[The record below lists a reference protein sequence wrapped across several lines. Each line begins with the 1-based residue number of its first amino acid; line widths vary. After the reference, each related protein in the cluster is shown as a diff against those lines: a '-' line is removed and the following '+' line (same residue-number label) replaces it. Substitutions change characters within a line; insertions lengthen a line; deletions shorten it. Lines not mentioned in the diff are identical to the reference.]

1 MKTHIKSLK
10 TMLLTGLLVG
20 VGLAFLTSAPALAA
34 GHPCGQDTASS
45 AAYTPAI
52 DLGCKGEIENPI
64 MDMLFGIIRFLS
76 NGVGLIIIVSLV
88 WAGIQYSMA
97 RGIPQ
102 EAEKAQKRIQS
113 TVGALLLF
121 IFAYAIINYL
131 VPGFIK

>member
-1 MKTHIKSLK
+1 
-10 TMLLTGLLVG
+10 MLLTGLLVG
-20 VGLAFLTSAPALAA
+20 VGLAIITTASVSAA
-34 GHPCGQDTASS
+34 GTPCGQDTASS
-45 AAYTPAI
+45 TAYTPAI
-52 DLGCKGEIENPI
+52 DLGCRGEIENPI

-76 NGVGLIIIVSLV
+76 NGVGLIIVISLV

-102 EAEKAQKRIQS
+102 EAEKAQKRILS

>member
-1 MKTHIKSLK
+1 MKIDRTALKSIF
-10 TMLLTGLLVG
+10 LTGLAVG
-20 VGLAFLTSAPALAA
+20 VGLAIITTASVSAA
-34 GHPCGQDTASS
+34 GTPCGKGDQ
-45 AAYTPAI
+45 AYTPAI

-76 NGVGLIIIVSLV
+76 NGVGLIIVISLV

>member
-1 MKTHIKSLK
+1 MKTHIHTIKRTLII
-10 TMLLTGLLVG
+10 GLLVA
-20 VGLAFLTSAPALAA
+20 VGLAFFSAAPILAA
-34 GHPCGQDTASS
+34 NECGRGED
-45 AAYTPAI
+45 AYTPAI
-52 DLGCKGEIENPI
+52 DLGCKGEIDNPI
-64 MDMLFGIIRFLS
+64 MDMLFGILRFLS
-76 NGVGLIIIVSLV
+76 NGVGLIIILSLV

>member
-1 MKTHIKSLK
+1 MKIDRTALKSIF
-10 TMLLTGLLVG
+10 LTGLV
-20 VGLAFLTSAPALAA
+20 VGLGLALITTAPVSAA
-34 GHPCGQDTASS
+34 GTPCGKGDQ
-45 AAYTPAI
+45 AYTPAI
-52 DLGCKGEIENPI
+52 DLGCKGEIDNPI
-64 MDMLFGIIRFLS
+64 MDMLFGILRFLS
-76 NGVGLIIIVSLV
+76 NGVGLVIVISLV

-102 EAEKAQKRIQS
+102 EAEKAQKRILS

>member
-1 MKTHIKSLK
+1 MKTHSRSIKSTITSGVIVGIGLA
-10 TMLLTGLLVG
+10 LLTV
-20 VGLAFLTSAPALAA
+20 APALAA
-34 GHPCGQDTASS
+34 PHACGTDDP
-45 AAYTPAI
+45 YTPAI
-52 DLGCKGEIENPI
+52 DLGCRGEVANPI
-64 MDMLFGIIRFLS
+64 MDMLFGILRFLS
-76 NGVGLIIIVSLV
+76 NGVGLIIVISLV

-102 EAEKAQKRIQS
+102 EAEKAQKRILS